1 MKRVTMRLAMM
12 GLVST
17 MLCVTPAFGASVSI
31 SGTVKDADGKPV
43 AGVTIGIR
51 TNSSATAV
59 TGADGSFKLSGEY
72 TPYKSPRPDF
82 PSVVMEKVMANSV
95 LLTAA
100 KAGCMPTR
108 VVTKDNASGVQITLY
123 PAPAGK
129 VTLVGNLLGSSH
141 MLGLC
146 DAAAK
151 EKHTFMLAFDGTP
164 GIKAEFAQILK
175 DFWPDGSS
183 LDGDSALELENQLIE
198 RLQFNLDG
206 PQEAAMW
213 KEIKQHAYVS
223 AVTVTGEIHE
233 KPGTPWPQPW
243 ISTESFGPTT
253 FKYPAKVM
261 AAPKPFFL
269 PNKPP
274 LEIKIND
281 KLTIKCIY
289 VPPGRFYMGCPLI
302 QIMHAEE
309 SPQHMATLTK
319 GFYMAE
325 TPITYELYA
334 AVTGDTTA
342 GDCKNYDP
350 KMGKW
355 FKSSKTKEN
364 MNMDPQSAAGLSCQ
378 MFKDFCKKFTELT
391 GKKVRQPTATEWE
404 WAARVGV
411 SDPCCLLD
419 GKGRVYPNMPPVEFD
434 PFAPVKN
441 TAPNA
446 WGFYQIAV
454 MGSTERF
461 FDTEKGHASSKGD
474 LVDPIF
480 PVKEDT
486 TNPVGKHAWN
496 VHAGAGG
503 GDCPIMT
510 MFRTGGTR
518 GLPFEDEWN
527 KCTSRE
533 RLVIEGD
540 VTPAAST
547 GAGVKPETK
556 KE

>member
-1 MKRVTMRLAMM
+1 MRLAMM

-17 MLCVTPAFGASVSI
+17 MLCEAPAFGASVSI

-43 AGVTIGIR
+43 AGVAIGIR
-51 TNSSATAV
+51 TNSGATAV

-82 PSVVMEKVMANSV
+82 PSVVMEKIMASSV
-95 LLTAA
+95 LLTGT
-100 KAGCMPTR
+100 KAGLMQAR
-108 VVTKDNASGVQITLY
+108 SLVKDNASGVQITMY
-123 PAPAGK
+123 PMPSGK
-129 VTLVGNLLGSSH
+129 VTLVGNLLASAH
-141 MLGLC
+141 VLGMTK
-146 DAAAK
+146 AADQ
-151 EKHTFMLAFDGTP
+151 EKHTFMIAFDGTP
-164 GIKAEFAQILK
+164 GIRAAFDQILK

-183 LDGDSALELENQLIE
+183 LDGDSALELENQLVE

-213 KEIKQHAYVS
+213 KEVKQHAYVS
-223 AVTVTGEIHE
+223 AVTLTGEIHE

-253 FKYPAKVM
+253 FKYPDKVM
-261 AAPKPFFL
+261 GAPKPFL
-269 PNKPP
+269 VPNKPP

-302 QIMHAEE
+302 QIWHCQE
-309 SPQHMATLTK
+309 SPQHMVTLTK

-342 GDCKNYDP
+342 GDSKNYDP
-350 KMGKW
+350 KLGK
-355 FKSSKTKEN
+355 FFRSSKTKEN

-378 MFKDFCKKFTELT
+378 MFKDFSEKFTAIT
-391 GKKVRQPTATEWE
+391 GKKVREPTASEWE
-404 WAARVGV
+404 WVARVGV
-411 SDPCCLLD
+411 SDPCCTPNC
-419 GKGRVYPNMPPVEFD
+419 KNRVFPTLPAVEYD

-441 TAPNA
+441 TPPNA

-454 MGSTERF
+454 YGSTERF
-461 FDTEKGHASSKGD
+461 FDTERAHATSKGD
-474 LVDPIF
+474 LVDPAF
-480 PVKEDT
+480 PVKEDD
-486 TNPVGKHAWN
+486 TNPVGKHSWS
-496 VHAGAGG
+496 VHSGAGG
-503 GDCPIMT
+503 GDYPIMT

-527 KCTSRE
+527 KCTLRQ
-533 RLVIEGD
+533 RIVIEGE

-547 GAGVKPETK
+547 RAGARPEAK